1 MSAPAAGPA
10 EAGSVGVGSAGVGGS
25 ALGAALVRA
34 MESRRGDRLFHDPYA
49 ALFLAAAP
57 GLADPSG
64 RGAVAVSG
72 LSRAGASFFQRV
84 VLRTRFFDDVLLAAA
99 GRGLHQIVLLA
110 AGLDMRAYR
119 LDWPPGVCVYELDL
133 PGVLRYKRRVL
144 RARAPRPRCAL
155 HEVSADLR
163 EDWPDALLAAGFD
176 PTRPS
181 AWLLEGLLIYLS
193 ADEVE
198 RVLGA
203 LGALAAPGSITAF
216 EDDAESGPAGGSAV
230 EDLRAQARRLP
241 AAADYAQLWQ
251 GGMTD
256 APAWLAGHGWRVES
270 HAQAAVAARYGR
282 GGGAPA
288 GGYLVATR
296 S

>member
-1 MSAPAAGPA
+1 M
-10 EAGSVGVGSAGVGGS
+10 SVGYAGAESAGVGGS
-25 ALGAALVRA
+25 ALGAAMVRA

-57 GLADPSG
+57 GRSDPAH

-72 LSRAGASFFQRV
+72 LSRTGASFWKRV
-84 VLRTRFFDDVLLAAA
+84 VLRTRYFDDVLLEAA
-99 GRGLHQIVLLA
+99 GRGLRQVVLLA

-144 RARAPRPRCAL
+144 RARVPQPRCEL
-155 HEVSADLR
+155 HRVPADLR
-163 EDWPDALLAAGFD
+163 DDWPSALLAAGYE
-176 PTRPS
+176 PGRPA

-203 LGALAAPGSITAF
+203 VGSLACRDSVVAF
-216 EDDAESGPAGGSAV
+216 EDDGAAGADGGSVV
-230 EDLRAQARRLP
+230 EDLRAEARRLP
-241 AAADYAQLWQ
+241 AAAPYARLWQ
-251 GGMTD
+251 GGMAG
-256 APAWLAGHGWRVES
+256 APAWLAGHGWRVEP
-270 HAQAAVAARYGR
+270 HTQAAVAARHGR
-282 GGGAPA
+282 GGAPS
-288 GGYLVATR
+288 GGYIVGTR
-296 S
+296 A

>member
-1 MSAPAAGPA
+1 MSAPAGA
-10 EAGSVGVGSAGVGGS
+10 AGSVDAASAGVGGS
-25 ALGAALVRA
+25 ALGAAMVRA

-49 ALFLAAAP
+49 GRFLAAAP
-57 GLADPSG
+57 GLSDPAG

-72 LSRAGASFFQRV
+72 LSRAGASFWQRI

-133 PGVLRYKRRVL
+133 PGVLRFKRRVL
-144 RARAPRPRCAL
+144 RVRAPEPRCEL
-155 HEVSADLR
+155 TRVSADLR

-176 PTRPS
+176 PARPT

-193 ADEVE
+193 PDEVE

-203 LGALAAPGSITAF
+203 VSTLTGPGGIVAF
-216 EDDAESGPAGGSAV
+216 EDDAEAGSAGGSVV

-241 AAADYAQLWQ
+241 AAAEYARLWQ

-256 APAWLAGHGWRVES
+256 APAWLAGHGWQVEP
-270 HAQAAVAARYGR
+270 HTQAAVAARYGR
-282 GGGAPA
+282 SGGAPA